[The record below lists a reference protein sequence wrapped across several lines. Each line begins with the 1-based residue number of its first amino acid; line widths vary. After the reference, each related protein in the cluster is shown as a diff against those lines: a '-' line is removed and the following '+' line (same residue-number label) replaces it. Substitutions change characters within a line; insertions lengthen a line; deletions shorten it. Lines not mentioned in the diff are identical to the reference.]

1 MIGAIFAQWVEE
13 TQLRLV
19 HFARI
24 TFPAAIVEIVEFMN
38 EHFISLIV
46 GIVLVV
52 AFYAFMIRIGYLEHK
67 KVEGPWEK
75 EEKRAAKKLQRQ
87 KEKERRARSQFFK

>member
-1 MIGAIFAQWVEE
+1 MIGAIFAQWIEE

-38 EHFISLIV
+38 THFISLIV
-46 GIVLVV
+46 GVVAIV
-52 AFYAFMIRIGYLEHK
+52 AFYVFMLHLAHYEFMDVKL
-67 KVEGPWEK
+67 PWEK

-87 KEKERRARSQFFK
+87 KEKERRERSRF